1 MKKIENN
8 KEYTLVLSLDNE
20 LFNSIEYNEQIM
32 SNDVFEKYKIICSP
46 IKPLNGELFICNDI
60 SKLSINTNIIM
71 KETYDE
77 YLDYIKSRDIKKD
90 LWIYN
95 IIDGI
100 AEQSQILY
108 KDEECII
115 IPDFKFDNSST
126 SKLHILCMP
135 TDKTIRCIRS
145 LEQKHVE
152 LLKNMKEKTLREIKI
167 RYNLDECNLKIYIH
181 YNPSTYHLHIH
192 FVNNLFHNISSSV
205 EYSHELNNIIFN
217 VELDSDYYKK
227 IVLNKRYN

>member
-1 MKKIENN
+1 MIKKIENN
-8 KEYTLVLSLDNE
+8 KEYTLVLSLDDE
-20 LFNSIEYNEQIM
+20 LFNNIKYNEQIM
-32 SNDVFEKYKIICSP
+32 SNDVFEKYKITCCP
-46 IKPLNGELFICNDI
+46 IKSLNGELFICNDI
-60 SKLSINTNIIM
+60 SKLSINTNIII

-77 YLDYIKSRDIKKD
+77 YLDYIKSRYADKD
-90 LWIYN
+90 QWIYN

-108 KDEECII
+108 QDEEYII
-115 IPDFKFDNSST
+115 IPDIKFDNSSI

-135 TDKTIRCIRS
+135 IDKTIRCIRS
-145 LEQKHVE
+145 LEKKHIK
-152 LLKNMKEKTLREIKI
+152 LLKNMKEKTLREIKT

-205 EYSHELNNIIFN
+205 EYSHELNNVIFN
-217 VELDSDYYKK
+217 LKLDSNYYKK
-227 IVLNKRYN
+227 IVLNKRY

>member
-1 MKKIENN
+1 MIKKIENN
-8 KEYTLVLSLDNE
+8 KEYTLVLSLDDE
-20 LFNSIEYNEQIM
+20 LFNSIKYNEQIM
-32 SNDVFEKYKIICSP
+32 SNDVFEKYKVTCYLTNS
-46 IKPLNGELFICNDI
+46 LNGELFICNDI
-60 SKLSINTNIIM
+60 SKLSINTNIII
-71 KETYDE
+71 KETYNE
-77 YLDYIKSRDIKKD
+77 YLDYIKSRDASKD
-90 LWIYN
+90 QWIYN

-115 IPDFKFDNSST
+115 IPDFKFDSSIN
-126 SKLHILCMP
+126 KLHILCMP
-135 TDKTIRCIRS
+135 IDKTIRCIRS

-152 LLKNMKEKTLREIKI
+152 LLKNMKEKTLKEIKT

-205 EYSHELNNIIFN
+205 EYSHELNNVIFN
-217 VELDSDYYKK
+217 LELDSDYYKK
-227 IVLNKRYN
+227 IVLNKRY